1 MFAHAPATNAVSER
15 SASALRRVKTYLRA
29 TISQLRLNNLLV
41 LHAHKE
47 KTDSLDI
54 SACLNYFIEGNEHR
68 IKILGGLM
76 NIGSKFWGDS
86 NNFFF
91 ISQVVSVGFLVNI

>member
-1 MFAHAPATNAVSER
+1 MQIFNAVSER
-15 SASALRRVKTYLRA
+15 SASALRRVKTYLR
-29 TISQLRLNNLLV
+29 TTMSQLRLNNLLV

-68 IKILGGLM
+68 IKILGGF
-76 NIGSKFWGDS
+76 K
-86 NNFFF
+86 FFF
-91 ISQVVSVGFLVNI
+91 SISQVVFFIIGLNINMNAF